1 MSRYSANAL
10 LLLAGA
16 IWGFT
21 FVAQQTAMEYVGPFT
36 FIALRFLV
44 ASLVVLP
51 FALRESNVGGSKA
64 SEQQAQP
71 LPMLRPVHFVQYAS
85 IGLCLFAGMGAQQV
99 ALQTISVTNSGFL
112 TSLYMIFT
120 PFLGVLL
127 FMQWPHRIV
136 WPASFLAVAG
146 IFLLAGGNF
155 AALSTGDLLTILG
168 AVFWA
173 LQIVLIGRFIA
184 NTQRPLALSVV
195 QFAVTSLLAFCVALV
210 FETWSMQQIV
220 AAGKEILFTG
230 IFSTGIAF
238 SLQVI
243 GQRYT
248 TAPQAAIFLSSE
260 SLFAALF
267 GAAVLGERIG
277 MLGLTGC
284 ALIFIA
290 MLAVEVVPE
299 WKSGKTA
306 RSG

>member
-44 ASLVVLP
+44 ASIVVLP
-51 FALRESNVGGSKA
+51 FALRESSHGRSTRREA
-64 SEQQAQP
+64 EP
-71 LPMLRPVHFVQYAS
+71 LPTLRPVHYVQYAS
-85 IGLCLFAGMGAQQV
+85 IGLSLFAGMAAQQV

-127 FMQWPHRIV
+127 FLQWPHRIV

-146 IFLLAGGNF
+146 IFLLAGGSF
-155 AALSTGDLLTILG
+155 AALSSGDLLTIVG

-184 NTQRPLALSVV
+184 NTNRPLAMSVV
-195 QFAVTSLLAFCVALV
+195 QFAVTSLLAFCVASV
-210 FETWSMQQIV
+210 VENWSMQQIF
-220 AAGKEILFTG
+220 AASKEILFTG

-267 GAAVLGERIG
+267 GAVVLSERIG
-277 MLGLTGC
+277 ILGLIGC
-284 ALIFIA
+284 ALIFVA
-290 MLAVEVVPE
+290 MLAVEVVPQ
-299 WKSGKTA
+299 WKRSKTA
-306 RSG
+306 RTG